1 MKVGNNRGVYQ
12 LKNGC
17 WGYRYTYTENGK
29 RKDISKT
36 RDKNGNPFNTE
47 RAAIAAR
54 DEAVFQHKL
63 RVKEKPLTRVSL
75 AEVYAE
81 YCENGR
87 CGKAYSTIKKQDSL
101 WNNHIKDKFGNRF
114 IDTISVAEV
123 NDYLATLYYTE
134 GRAYM
139 YVEGFLKMFY
149 LIFGQAYSRNYL
161 DLNTYNKLCVNKDC
175 RIQMPKMKID
185 EDLDIVA
192 YNKEQTAML
201 DGYFSGTNA
210 QTAFLLGCYCGL
222 RINECYGLKW
232 ENVDLEKGAIYIDRQ
247 MQYQEGLIKLVSLK
261 TRNARRTVY
270 LSKRLIEYFTALK
283 KEVNQK
289 SLKAQRKQ
297 NQKIIEDLD
306 GKKLSSLELVNTLPN
321 GKIQTVNSMK
331 YHSRTIKSRFGIDF
345 KFHHLRHTYG
355 TRLAEMNTPTH
366 ILCNQMGHASGKVT
380 ERYYLAVSK
389 PGIDILTQNLNK
401 IQNQQKRAK
410 RKTETNDI
418 KQ

>member
-1 MKVGNNRGVYQ
+1 M
-12 LKNGC
+12 
-17 WGYRYTYTENGK
+17 
-29 RKDISKT
+29 
-36 RDKNGNPFNTE
+36 
-47 RAAIAAR
+47 
-54 DEAVFQHKL
+54 
-63 RVKEKPLTRVSL
+63 
-75 AEVYAE
+75 
-81 YCENGR
+81 
-87 CGKAYSTIKKQDSL
+87 
-101 WNNHIKDKFGNRF
+101 
-114 IDTISVAEV
+114 
-123 NDYLATLYYTE
+123 
-134 GRAYM
+134 
-139 YVEGFLKMFY
+139 
-149 LIFGQAYSRNYL
+149 
-161 DLNTYNKLCVNKDC
+161 
-175 RIQMPKMKID
+175 
-185 EDLDIVA
+185 
-192 YNKEQTAML
+192 
-201 DGYFSGTNA
+201 
-210 QTAFLLGCYCGL
+210 

-389 PGIDILTQNLNK
+389 HGIDILTQNLNK